1 MPTDFSAGILH
12 MREGSMKKRFG
23 ISAFWLKLTAM
34 AGMLIDH
41 IHTHFYTQTPYWLGF
56 IGAFVAPVFVYFL
69 IEGFFHTKSRPKYC
83 FRLYVSA
90 AAMGIGSAVLN
101 LFLKAR
107 DVCIANNI
115 FLTLAVLFT
124 IIWLIETVRRQRHEE
139 PRIYWLLLPATVL
152 AFSCLMLEGG
162 IYMRPFALIT
172 YVFYGKKQFQVTGY
186 LLFSLI
192 LLGKALYSYYSVG
205 MAYES
210 LSHYLAFD
218 REFLIAAAIPLIC
231 LYNGER
237 GPSGKASKWMF
248 YIFYPAH
255 LWMIGILEYLSKG

>member
-1 MPTDFSAGILH
+1 MN
-12 MREGSMKKRFG
+12 KKFG
-23 ISAFWLKLTAM
+23 INAFWLKVIAM

-41 IHTHFYTQTPYWLGF
+41 IHTHFYTETPFGLGF
-56 IGAFVAPVFVYFL
+56 IGAFVAPVFTYFL
-69 IEGFFHTKSRPKYC
+69 VEGFFHTKSRPKYC
-83 FRLYVSA
+83 FRLYLSA
-90 AAMGIGSAVLN
+90 AAMAIGSAILN

-107 DVCIANNI
+107 DVYIANNI

-139 PRIYWLLLPATVL
+139 HRIYSLLLPAAGL
-152 AFSCLMLEGG
+152 AFACLMLEGG
-162 IYMRPFALIT
+162 IYLLPFALIT
-172 YVFYGKKQFQVTGY
+172 YFFYGKKNYQIIGY
-186 LLFSLI
+186 ALFSLL
-192 LLGKALYSYYSVG
+192 LLGKALFSYYSAG
-205 MAYES
+205 FAYES
-210 LSHYLAFD
+210 LIHYLAFD

-255 LWMIGILEYLSKG
+255 LWIIGILEYLFKGSL